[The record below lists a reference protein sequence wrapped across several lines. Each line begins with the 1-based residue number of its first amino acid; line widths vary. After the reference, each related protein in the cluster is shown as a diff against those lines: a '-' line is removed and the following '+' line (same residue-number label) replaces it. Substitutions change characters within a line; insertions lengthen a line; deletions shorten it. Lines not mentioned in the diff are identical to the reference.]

1 VVVGGEGEVEEIVIR
16 AYELRDRQIVR
27 QLACDTADMG
37 EPVENFFGDREIV
50 ADLLTRYYT
59 DYEPESLWVAEYEGK
74 VIGYL
79 TGCLDTRWYFRVMVW
94 RLVPQIV
101 IKSIFRGVFLRQD
114 TWRLFKAATKT
125 WRVSG
130 FKRHIPL
137 DKYPGHLHVNV
148 QKGFRGQDIG
158 KRLVERFIEQVKV
171 TGLPGIY
178 LAVREDNLEGR
189 RFSEHLGFIE
199 LSRYTTVYTQ
209 KGLHKVVYA
218 IVYGKEMV

>member
-1 VVVGGEGEVEEIVIR
+1 MASDAIVR
-16 AYELRDRQIVR
+16 SYQLQDREAVRQI
-27 QLACDTADMG
+27 ACDTADMG

-59 DYEPESLWVAEYEGK
+59 DYEPESLWVAEYERR

-79 TGCLDTRWYFRVMVW
+79 TGCLDTRRYFRVMVW
-94 RLVPQIV
+94 RLVPRIV

-137 DKYPGHLHVNV
+137 DKYPAHLHVNV
-148 QKGFRGQDIG
+148 QKGFRSQDVG

-189 RFSEHLGFIE
+189 RFFEHLGFIE

-209 KGLHKVVYA
+209 KGPHKVVYA
-218 IVYGKEMV
+218 IVYGKEIV